1 MRIRTLKYLFVLTSV
16 LVFAPAAEGAGYSS
30 VEHAA
35 ANVVYAAGLRAEV
48 EFFCDTL
55 CDGRSCGSVGSVLAS
70 RRAAALLRK
79 WKLKPLDGSYY
90 LFCPDTTKHQLLH
103 SVAACLEPNASLNNG
118 QYIIVC
124 AHLDGIGKLGNRF
137 YPGADSN
144 ASGAVAVLNLA
155 HLFSSMK
162 MLGRGASTSLIF
174 VLTDG
179 KEAGSAGAK
188 DLVRRIRQDSL
199 RNPSDGRPIR
209 EKDIR
214 MLVNIDQL
222 GSTLS
227 PVHAQRP
234 DYLMMLG
241 NERLKNGLS
250 ELAHTVNRECGSAL
264 DLCFDYY
271 GSKTFSDIFYRL
283 ADREAY
289 AECAFPLIF
298 FTSGITMNNNKPS
311 DTPSTLD
318 YEVLRRRI
326 LMIFHWLCRIV

>member
-48 EFFCDTL
+48 EFFCDTI

-250 ELAHTVNRECGSAL
+250 ELARTVNRECGSAL